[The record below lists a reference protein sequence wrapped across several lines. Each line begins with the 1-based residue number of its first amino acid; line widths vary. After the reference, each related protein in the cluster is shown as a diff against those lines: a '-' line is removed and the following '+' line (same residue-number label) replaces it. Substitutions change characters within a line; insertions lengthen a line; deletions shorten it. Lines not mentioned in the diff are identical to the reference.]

1 VTDKQ
6 AKREATPR
14 PWYVYTG
21 QSNDDGEYDAIAIS
35 ANGKGPNG
43 GWVGL
48 HVARMPVPDDRSFN
62 KRTRAEINANAELIV
77 RCVNEHDAL
86 VAALEEAK
94 ALSVLLDECARTAL
108 NLLRRHDERLA
119 DSIITKYAPALSS
132 VTSALSRGG
141 RDG

>member
-1 VTDKQ
+1 MTDKQ

-86 VAALEEAK
+86 VAALEEAREYFDQRADISAK
-94 ALSVLLDECARTAL
+94 NENAPNEEMRLLAVIDA
-108 NLLRRHDERLA
+108 
-119 DSIITKYAPALSS
+119 
-132 VTSALSRGG
+132 ALSRGG